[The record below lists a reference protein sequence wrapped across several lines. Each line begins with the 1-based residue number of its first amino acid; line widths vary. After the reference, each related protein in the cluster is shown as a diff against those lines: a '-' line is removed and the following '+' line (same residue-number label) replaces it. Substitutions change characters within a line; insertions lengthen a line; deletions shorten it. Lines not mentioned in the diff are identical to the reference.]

1 MIKNKSKKFVAL
13 LSVLAVGTASVAC
26 LAMASRLTDGAFG
39 VYAEGT
45 EDEVTSPAGAED
57 NPVAA
62 VAGVNT
68 LSYMVVGGNAEMG
81 FKELAYYMTFTPNS
95 TGDYT
100 FTHSSDDIGV
110 ADVVSDSGWAY
121 GDWNDDY
128 TVYTVSLVANTQYTI
143 LVSSFDWTIDLTDYA
158 VGDVYNFASPYTIT
172 ITYASSTPG
181 TAQDNALSYKLGDKI
196 IVPKGSNTVWYSLT
210 VEEDKELYAIAFG
223 GTATLK
229 KVLSTTVTNG
239 YKTYTAKT
247 GTIYIS
253 VTSTATTDAEVQ
265 LLEQSEQSSGSCVAT
280 AIELTGNTQVGGT
293 LVESEEEGAEDTY
306 RGNWYKYTA
315 TADGTLTLSVTE
327 ATEGVSVS
335 ASVDV
340 YVGFVYSESL
350 YASTYVEDGEEEA
363 ADSDTLTLTSG
374 VTYYFYVAPY
384 TDGNGNLSV
393 ATLTFG
399 TSV

>member
-1 MIKNKSKKFVAL
+1 
-13 LSVLAVGTASVAC
+13 
-26 LAMASRLTDGAFG
+26 MASRLTDGAFG

-62 VAGVNT
+62 VAGENT

-121 GDWNDDY
+121 GDWNNDY

-143 LVSSFDWTIDLTDYA
+143 LVSSFDWTIDLTDYE
-158 VGDVYNFASPYTIT
+158 VGGVYNFASPYTIT
-172 ITYASSTPG
+172 IAYASSTPG
-181 TAQDNALSYKLGDKI
+181 TAQDNALAYNIGDTI
-196 IVPKGSNTVWYSLT
+196 LVSNSSPTVWYSFTLN
-210 VEEDKELYAIAFG
+210 EETNIYLIAFG
-223 GTATLK
+223 GT
-229 KVLSTTVTNG
+229 VNVYRGGRTTSFVFSKTNSIEDRSLVSG
-239 YKTYTAKT
+239 TY
-247 GTIYIS
+247 YVS
-253 VTSTATTDAEVQ
+253 VTPDEDSDATAQ
-265 LLEQSEQSSGSCVAT
+265 ILLKDEQSSGSCVAT